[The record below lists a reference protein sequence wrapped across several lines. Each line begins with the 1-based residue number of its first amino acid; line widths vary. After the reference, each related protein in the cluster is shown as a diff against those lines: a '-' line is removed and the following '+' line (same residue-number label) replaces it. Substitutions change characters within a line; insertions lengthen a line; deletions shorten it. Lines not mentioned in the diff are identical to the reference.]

1 MSRTT
6 AAPVLQDPE
15 RGGIGNV
22 MELIF
27 VGIIL
32 VVLSLSGAPLFGVIA
47 AIGLLAFHAAGIDAA
62 ALIVELHR
70 LADFPDLIAV
80 PLFTFAGHV
89 LSESRAPQRLI
100 NLAQALF
107 GWVRGGLAIVVLCTA
122 AVFTAFTGAS
132 GVTII
137 ALGGLLYPSLLKHG
151 YPEKFSLGLITTSGS
166 LGLLFPPSL
175 PIILYALVAKISV
188 NTLFVAGIVPGI
200 LLVVVLSLYSVQVGF
215 AAKVARVPFSPVGV
229 FQAFR
234 GAAWEIPL
242 PFLVVGGIYG
252 GVFTA
257 TEASVVTAVYAL
269 AVEGI
274 IRKDLSM
281 VRDLPRIIRE
291 SMVLVGAI
299 FVMLG
304 AAMGLTNYLVDQ
316 EIPKSLFNLI
326 GEYVNNKY
334 AFLIILNVVLLGVN
348 MLEVFSAIIVIV
360 PIIVPIALGY
370 GIDPVHLGVMFL
382 LNLEIGYM
390 IPPLSLNIF
399 LSSFKFRKTLPEV
412 YRAVVPFLIL
422 LLVVLLVITYVPGLS
437 LLLSAGAGN

>member
-1 MSRTT
+1 
-6 AAPVLQDPE
+6 
-15 RGGIGNV
+15 
-22 MELIF
+22 MELILA
-27 VGIIL
+27 GTIL
-32 VVLSLSGAPLFGVIA
+32 LILSLSGAPMFGIIA
-47 AIGLLAFHAAGIDAA
+47 AIGLLAFQAAGIDAA

-70 LADFPDLIAV
+70 LADFPALIAV
-80 PLFTFAGHV
+80 PFFTFAGHV

-151 YPEKFSLGLITTSGS
+151 YPERFSLGLITTSGS

-188 NTLFVAGIVPGI
+188 NTLFLAGIVPGL
-200 LLVVVLSLYSVQVGF
+200 LLVMILSLYSVRIGVR
-215 AAKVARVPFSPVGV
+215 AKVARLPFSPVGV
-229 FQAFR
+229 WRAVR
-234 GAAWEIPL
+234 DAAWEIPL
-242 PFLVVGGIYG
+242 PFLIIGGIYG
-252 GVFTA
+252 GAFTA

-269 AVEGI
+269 LVEGV
-274 IRKDLSM
+274 IRRDLGM

-316 EIPKSLFNLI
+316 EIPKSLFSLI
-326 GEYVNNKY
+326 SEYVNNKY
-334 AFLIILNVVLLGVN
+334 GFLIILNVVLLGVN

-390 IPPLSLNIF
+390 IPPLALNIF

-412 YRAVVPFLIL
+412 YLAVVPFLVLLLIIL
-422 LLVVLLVITYVPGLS
+422 LFITYVPGLS
-437 LLLSAGAGN
+437 LLTSAGGVNR